1 MRSIDDYVLS
11 RIHCLKNVLMLQI
24 LWLQDLK
31 TKNGSKLKQKV
42 EKTFQNYLFV
52 VSFCRLTQRKEKKRK
67 NGKISKIFRI
77 AASDTK
83 CCIKTRLYNFFL
95 KRKSETKKENIFFV
109 VIFLT

>member
-1 MRSIDDYVLS
+1 
-11 RIHCLKNVLMLQI
+11 MLQI
-24 LWLQDLK
+24 LWLQDLPPQLK
-31 TKNGSKLKQKV
+31 TKNGSKLKQKSR
-42 EKTFQNYLFV
+42 KNFSKLTFCGQFQFLSINP
-52 VSFCRLTQRKEKKRK
+52 KEREK